1 MSIHDSPF
9 GLKEAEEVMELQERL
24 KFMQNM
30 INSMDD
36 EEELDPEFTV
46 DFFHT
51 LYALVEKQL
60 IVTIRLQ
67 LSEDEVDKLMLQQL
81 NKEAKEEMGEYDT
94 LYEYLINRKQE
105 IKEKIIELTGEDL
118 DEPVDLS

>member
-46 DFFHT
+46 DFLHT

-81 NKEAKEEMGEYDT
+81 NEEAKEEMREYDT

-105 IKEKIIELTGEDL
+105 IKERIIELTGEDL
-118 DEPVDLS
+118 DESVDLS

>member
-46 DFFHT
+46 DFLHT
-51 LYALVEKQL
+51 LYALIEKQL

-118 DEPVDLS
+118 DESVDLS

>member
-46 DFFHT
+46 DFLHT

-118 DEPVDLS
+118 DESVDLS

>member
-94 LYEYLINRKQE
+94 LYEYLINRRQDVR
-105 IKEKIIELTGEDL
+105 EKIIELTGEDL

>member
-9 GLKEAEEVMELQERL
+9 GLKETEEVHELQERL

-30 INSMDD
+30 IDSMDD
-36 EEELDPEFTV
+36 EEELDPDFTI
-46 DFFHT
+46 DFLHT

-60 IVTIRLQ
+60 VVVIRLQ
-67 LSEDEVDKLMLQQL
+67 LSEDEIDKLMLENL
-81 NKEAKEEMGEYDT
+81 NKDAKREIGHYDT

-105 IKEKIIELTGEDL
+105 IKEKITELTGEDL

>member
-9 GLKEAEEVMELQERL
+9 ALKEAEEVMDLQERL

-94 LYEYLINRKQE
+94 LYEYLINRRQDVR
-105 IKEKIIELTGEDL
+105 EKIIELTGEDL
-118 DEPVDLS
+118 DESVDLS

>member
-46 DFFHT
+46 DFLHT

-94 LYEYLINRKQE
+94 LYEYLINRRQDVR
-105 IKEKIIELTGEDL
+105 EKIIELTGEDL
-118 DEPVDLS
+118 DESVDLS